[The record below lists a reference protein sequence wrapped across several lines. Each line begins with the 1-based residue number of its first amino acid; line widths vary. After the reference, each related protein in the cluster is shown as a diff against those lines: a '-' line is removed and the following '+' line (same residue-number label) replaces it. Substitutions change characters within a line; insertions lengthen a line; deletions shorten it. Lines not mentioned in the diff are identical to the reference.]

1 MKKVLVRIISL
12 VVILSITAVTVMAVE
27 LRIRNVGRFKGVR
40 DNQLTGFG
48 LVVGLKG
55 TGDRTSTVF
64 TNQAIGNMLK
74 RFGISDSAAQ
84 IRVRNVAAVM
94 VTAQLPPFAKK
105 GDKIDVV
112 VSSMGDARSLDGGM
126 LLMTTL
132 KGLDENTY
140 AIAQG
145 PLSTGSEVLAGM
157 NAKSKMTTARVPSGA
172 LVEREVPVT
181 FVDDK
186 NTMYFLLTI
195 PDFTSAWRITDVI
208 NSQFWAQNGPVAAAV
223 DAGTVRIR
231 VPADFQNN
239 YVEFA
244 AAIEGLWVETE
255 EKSFK
260 VVINER
266 TGTVVMGAD
275 VTIDTCAVAHGN
287 FNVRV
292 NVSKQVS
299 QPSSFLPGAS
309 AMVYEDSSVKVEG
322 GGNQLVTLPQ
332 GANVSDLV
340 NALNILGASSQDIIT
355 ILQAIKAAGSLH
367 AEIEIL

>member
-1 MKKVLVRIISL
+1 MNRIMVKIISL
-12 VVILSITAVTVMAVE
+12 AVILSVTAVSVMAVE
-27 LRIRNVGRFKGVR
+27 LRIRNIGRFQGVR

-74 RFGISDSAAQ
+74 RFGINDSANQ

-105 GDKIDVV
+105 GDKIDVT
-112 VSSMGDARSLDGGM
+112 VSSMGDARALDGGV

-132 KGLDENTY
+132 KGLDENIY

-145 PLSTGSEVLAGM
+145 PISTGSEVLAGM
-157 NAKSKMTTARVPSGA
+157 QGRQKMTTGRVPNGA

-181 FVDDK
+181 FVDER
-186 NTMYFLLTI
+186 NTMHFLLTI
-195 PDFTSAWRITDVI
+195 PDFTSAWRVTDVI
-208 NSQFWAQNGPVAAAV
+208 NSQFWAVNGPIAAAV

-231 VPADFQNN
+231 VPVDFQNN

-255 EKSFK
+255 EKSYK

-266 TGTVVMGAD
+266 TGTVVMGSH
-275 VTIDTCAVAHGN
+275 VTIDTCAVSHGN
-287 FNVRV
+287 FNVRI

-309 AMVYEDSSVKVEG
+309 AMVYEDASVKVEG

-340 NALNILGASSQDIIT
+340 NALNILGASAQDIIT
-355 ILQAIKAAGSLH
+355 ILQAIKASGSLR
-367 AEIEIL
+367 AELEII